1 MSKRQA
7 HVDQVRK
14 IIKEIDSLL
23 LEGKLTKEVERFML
37 TEARTNLKS
46 AEKHLNGF
54 LQVDKNNAN

>member
-7 HVDQVRK
+7 HVDQIRK
-14 IIKEIDSLL
+14 IIKEIETLL
-23 LEGKLTKEVERFML
+23 LDGKFTKEVERFML
-37 TEARTNLKS
+37 TEARTNLTY

>member
-14 IIKEIDSLL
+14 IMKEIDSLL
-23 LEGKLTKEVERFML
+23 LEGKFTKEVERFML
-37 TEARTNLKS
+37 TEARTNLTY

-54 LQVDKNNAN
+54 LQVDKANAK

>member
-7 HVDQVRK
+7 HLDQVRK
-14 IIKEIDSLL
+14 IVKEIDSLL
-23 LEGKLTKEVERFML
+23 LEGKFTKEVERFML

-54 LQVDKNNAN
+54 LQVDKQNGK

>member
-7 HVDQVRK
+7 HVDQIRK

-23 LEGKLTKEVERFML
+23 LEGKFTKEVERFML

-54 LQVDKNNAN
+54 LQVDKYNGN

>member
-7 HVDQVRK
+7 HLDQVRK

-23 LEGKLTKEVERFML
+23 LEGKFTKESERFML
-37 TEARTNLKS
+37 TEARTNLQY
-46 AEKHLNGF
+46 AEKHLTGF

>member
-23 LEGKLTKEVERFML
+23 LEGKFTKEVERFML
-37 TEARTNLKS
+37 EEARRSLKT

>member
-7 HVDQVRK
+7 HLDQVRK

-23 LEGKLTKEVERFML
+23 LEGKFTKEVERFML

>member
-7 HVDQVRK
+7 HVDQIRK

-23 LEGKLTKEVERFML
+23 LEGKFTKEVERFML
-37 TEARTNLKS
+37 EEAKTNLKY
-46 AEKHLNGF
+46 AEQHLNGF

>member
-7 HVDQVRK
+7 HVDQIRK
-14 IIKEIDSLL
+14 IVKEIDSLL
-23 LEGKLTKEVERFML
+23 LEGKFTKEVERFML

-54 LQVDKNNAN
+54 LQVDKNNAH

>member
-7 HVDQVRK
+7 HLDQVRK

-23 LEGKLTKEVERFML
+23 LAGKFTKEVERFML
-37 TEARTNLKS
+37 TEAKTNLQT

-54 LQVDKNNAN
+54 LQIDKANGK

>member
-7 HVDQVRK
+7 HVDQIRK
-14 IIKEIDSLL
+14 IVKEIDSLL
-23 LEGKLTKEVERFML
+23 LEGKFTKEVERFML
-37 TEARTNLKS
+37 TEARTNLKY

>member
-7 HVDQVRK
+7 HVDQIRK

-23 LEGKLTKEVERFML
+23 LEGKFTKEVERFML

-54 LQVDKNNAN
+54 LQVDKQNGK